1 MKFGSS
7 KVAAAISSLSLGHLK
22 TLRKRL
28 EKPRENT
35 GQSMAGR
42 KNDLQTP

>member
-1 MKFGSS
+1 
-7 KVAAAISSLSLGHLK
+7 LK

-42 KNDLQTP
+42 KNDLQTPSRDPNQLAKS